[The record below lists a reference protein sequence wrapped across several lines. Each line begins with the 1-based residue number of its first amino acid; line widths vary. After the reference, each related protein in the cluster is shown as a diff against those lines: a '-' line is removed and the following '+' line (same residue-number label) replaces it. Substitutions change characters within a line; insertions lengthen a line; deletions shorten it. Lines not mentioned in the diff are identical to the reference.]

1 MKKTLILGVALLGL
15 STFCMGQTK
24 DIRLRIVETSDVH
37 GCFFPYDYI
46 EQKPTEGSLARVS
59 TYVNRLRKEYG
70 DNLLLLDNGDI
81 LQGQPTCYWSNYV
94 VTNEEN
100 IAASVVNFMRYDV
113 EAIGNHDVETGHE
126 VYDKWIHEVQCPVLC
141 ANMYRTSDGK
151 PYVQPYKIF
160 VRDGVKIAILSLLT
174 PTIACWLNE
183 SQWSGTDFEEMVSSA
198 RRWVKHLK
206 EVEHAD
212 LIVGL
217 FHSGKD
223 GGISMT
229 DGREEDA
236 TGRVAREVP
245 GFDVIFFG
253 HDHMVHNEWVKN
265 VSGQRV
271 LLLDPSCW
279 AMNVADASITL
290 TYENGRLKKKDIKGD
305 IASVRQEPLDQQLM
319 AQFQPQIDRIKAYV
333 NRRIGHFET
342 EARTRDS
349 YFGNSA
355 FTDFIHSLQLKISGA
370 DVSFNAPLSFDS
382 KISAGDVTVADM
394 FKLYRFENKLYVLH
408 LTGKEIKGHLEES
421 YSRWVNT
428 MKSADDHLLQL
439 NVESKGDQQR
449 MGFRNY
455 TFNFDSAAG
464 IDYEVDVTK
473 PEGQKVRI
481 LQMSDGTPFDEQK
494 TYKVV
499 MNSYRGNGGGELLTK
514 GAGIPKDKLNDRIF
528 YQSPLDLR
536 HYLMQEIEQQGN
548 VRPQAGKNWKFV
560 PEEWTIPAAKRD
572 KQLVFGSEK

>member
-1 MKKTLILGVALLGL
+1 MKKALILGVALLGL

-113 EAIGNHDVETGHE
+113 EAVGNHDVETGHD
-126 VYDKWIHEVQCPVLC
+126 VYDKWIREVQCPVLC

-223 GGISMT
+223 GGISMP

-236 TGRVAREVP
+236 TARVAREVP

-305 IASVRQEPLDQQLM
+305 IANVRQEPLDQQLM

-548 VRPQAGKNWKFV
+548 VRPQAGRNWKFV

>member
-1 MKKTLILGVALLGL
+1 MKKALILGVALLGL

-305 IASVRQEPLDQQLM
+305 IANVRREPLDQQLM